1 MAVLWTVDR
10 WLTPP
15 VTGLLVANH
24 TNTAFIAYNVVVA
37 LSLLVGIATF
47 VLVGRWLGLARR
59 NADRIAPDQQRW
71 SKGWVWLSWIV
82 PIVSLWYPKQVV
94 DDVWRSTVRD
104 PVQPRT
110 EWWWGTFIAA
120 VALTWLSP
128 IVIPSMGWVVSWVLV
143 AGMTTVAA
151 AFWIRVVQTIS
162 QAQDTLAGEAAPSAS
177 RQVFGHAPGDDFIEP
192 GGYAPPPTQ
201 SFTFAGEPA
210 QAADAAVHTPTDT
223 PRLDPI
229 VPRHPPAAET
239 VQGPNPQ
246 QATPDGRASAVDR
259 WQRRRWL
266 LLAIATALV
275 IAIAAVAFVFLKPSN
290 VDARPG
296 TGAAQLMLSTS
307 QVAIGD
313 TYPVTAWGF
322 APGEDV
328 RFSWTGPSNGQMGVF
343 PADPNG
349 ITSPGPVL
357 ERDPPGHYT
366 ITATGLTSELTAS
379 AELQVV
385 TGPGTGAAQLMLSTS
400 QVAIGD
406 TYFVTAW
413 GFAPGEDVRFSWTG
427 PSNGQMGVLPAD
439 PNGITSP
446 GPVLE
451 RDPPGHYTITAT
463 GLTSGST
470 DSAQLE
476 IVPAGN

>member
-24 TNTAFIAYNVVVA
+24 TDTAFIAYNVLVA
-37 LSLLVGIATF
+37 LSFLVGIATF
-47 VLVGRWLGLARR
+47 VLVGCWLGLARR

-151 AFWIRVVQTIS
+151 AFWIPVVQTIS
-162 QAQDTLAGEAAPSAS
+162 RAQDTLAGEAAPTAS
-177 RQVFGHAPGDDFIEP
+177 RQVFGPAPGDDFIQR
-192 GGYAPPPTQ
+192 GGYARPTTQ

-210 QAADAAVHTPTDT
+210 HAADAAVHTPTDT
-223 PRLDPI
+223 PRFDPI

-239 VQGPNPQ
+239 VQGPNPR
-246 QATPDGRASAVDR
+246 QATPDGRETPANR
-259 WQRRRWL
+259 WQRRHWL

-296 TGAAQLMLSTS
+296 TGATQLMLSTS

-313 TYPVTAWGF
+313 TYLATVSGF

-328 RFSWTGPSNGQMGVF
+328 QFSWTGPSSGEMGAF
-343 PADPNG
+343 PTDLG
-349 ITSPGPVL
+349 GSTSTGPVF

-366 ITATGLTSELTAS
+366 ITVTGLTSERTAS
-379 AELQVV
+379 AVLQVV
-385 TGPGTGAAQLMLSTS
+385 TGSGTGAAQLMLSTS
-400 QVAIGD
+400 PVVIGD

-413 GFAPGEDVRFSWTG
+413 GFAPGENVRFSWTG
-427 PSNGQMGVLPAD
+427 PSNGEMGVFPTD
-439 PNGITSP
+439 PGGRTSP
-446 GPVLE
+446 DPVFE
-451 RDPPGHYTITAT
+451 RDPPGHYTVTAA
-463 GLTSGST
+463 GLTSGRVA
-470 DSAQLE
+470 SAELQV
-476 IVPAGN
+476 VPAGN